1 LEQKKEITI
10 SPLTRLEGHGRIRI
24 FLNDEGNVK
33 DAYFQTVELRGF
45 ERFCIGRP
53 IEELPRIV
61 PRICGVCPWAHHL
74 ASAKACDAVF
84 KAEPPEAAK
93 KLREMAYCAH
103 IMHSHQ
109 LHFYALGAPDFISGP
124 KKATAERNLVG
135 LLGNM
140 GMALGL
146 EVIKH
151 RGYAQRIQEIVGGK
165 ATHPVCGLPGGMSKA
180 LSRDERA
187 EIEEKAKQLVDFS
200 KRSLEIFDDAV
211 LKYNEDLDLRAD
223 DTYYLETHYMAM
235 VDDKDSVS
243 FYDGKVKI
251 VDPDGKEYA
260 KFDPEDYLAYIEEAV
275 LPWTY
280 LKFPYL
286 KGRGWNGLIDGKASG
301 IYRVGP
307 LARLNVAKGLATEA
321 AQDAYEPWYEY
332 FGKKPVHNTLA
343 FHWARLIENLYAAER
358 CLELIQDPEI
368 TSKDLRGELG
378 EPGEGIGCV
387 EAPRGTLY
395 HHYWADDEGIAQK
408 VNLLVA
414 TAHNHGAICMSVKK
428 AAQNLIKNG
437 NIDEGL
443 LNLVEM
449 AFRAYDPCLA
459 CATHALPGQM
469 PLEVTIYDVEGN
481 LYKQLQR

>member
-1 LEQKKEITI
+1 
-10 SPLTRLEGHGRIRI
+10 
-24 FLNDEGNVK
+24 
-33 DAYFQTVELRGF
+33 
-45 ERFCIGRP
+45 
-53 IEELPRIV
+53 
-61 PRICGVCPWAHHL
+61 
-74 ASAKACDAVF
+74 
-84 KAEPPEAAK
+84 
-93 KLREMAYCAH
+93 
-103 IMHSHQ
+103 
-109 LHFYALGAPDFISGP
+109 
-124 KKATAERNLVG
+124 
-135 LLGNM
+135 
-140 GMALGL
+140 
-146 EVIKH
+146 
-151 RGYAQRIQEIVGGK
+151 
-165 ATHPVCGLPGGMSKA
+165 
-180 LSRDERA
+180 
-187 EIEEKAKQLVDFS
+187 VDFS

-211 LKYNEDLDLRAD
+211 LKYNEYLDLRAD
-223 DTYYLETHYMAM
+223 ETYYLETPYMAM

-251 VDPDGKEYA
+251 VNPDGKEYA
-260 KFDPEDYLAYIEEAV
+260 KFDPKDYLDYIEEAV

-286 KGRGWNGLIDGKASG
+286 KGMGWNGLIDGKASG

-307 LARLNVAKGLATEA
+307 LARLNVAEGLATEA
-321 AQDAYEPWYEY
+321 AQDAYEQLVEY

-343 FHWARLIENLYAAER
+343 YHWARLIENLYAAER
-358 CLELIQDPEI
+358 CLALIQDPEI

-395 HHYWADDEGIAQK
+395 HHYWADDEGMVQK

-414 TAHNHGAICMSVKK
+414 TAHNHGAICLSVKK

-437 NIDEGL
+437 NVDEIL
-443 LNLVEM
+443 LNMVEM